1 MEILYATRV
10 FLWCLFA
17 SNPIVVLIGRM
28 STRWNAALTLGK
40 EIANGGALPHGDKVL
55 TREEDANMEHAL
67 VNPPPFDG

>member
-1 MEILYATRV
+1 
-10 FLWCLFA
+10 
-17 SNPIVVLIGRM
+17 M